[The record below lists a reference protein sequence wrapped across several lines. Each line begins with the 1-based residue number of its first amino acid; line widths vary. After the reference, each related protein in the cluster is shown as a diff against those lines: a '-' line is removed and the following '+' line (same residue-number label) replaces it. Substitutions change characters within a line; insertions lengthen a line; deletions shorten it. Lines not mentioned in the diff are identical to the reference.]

1 MASVGH
7 VLLALAF
14 FAAAASAVTAVVWRH
29 DDARVTLARRG
40 VYAVFFLLLTCV
52 VIIEVSFATN
62 DFDLNIVAEHSSI
75 ETPMF
80 YKLAAMWSSQE
91 GSLLLWAFVLSTA
104 ASLALYSTRHKLRD
118 IVPWATAVMMTIGSF
133 FIGLML
139 FAPDVNPFH
148 TLNPAPKDGIGLN
161 PLLQHPSMMIHPP
174 MLYSGYVAWTVPFAF
189 AIGALITRRVDAEW
203 IRATRRFAL
212 IAWTFLGFGLLLGAR
227 WSYSELGW
235 GGYWAW
241 DPVENAALM
250 PFLLGT
256 AFLHSIMVQEK
267 RGMLKVWNSALI
279 VATFSMCLLGTFLVR
294 SGVLQSIHAFGNDT
308 VGPYLLVVIGIV
320 VIGSTILL
328 ASRLDEL
335 RSPKRIDSLASRE
348 SVFLVNNLLLVGMTL
363 VIAWGTFF
371 PLISELFTGNK
382 SSLAAP
388 WFDKYTT
395 PLAILLVLFTGVGP
409 LLAWRRVTWAS
420 ARRVFRIPVAIAVLT
435 LVVLLAVTD
444 AGNRPWA
451 LALFTFAAFAIAGV
465 LQEFYNGAHAR
476 QKTSGGNFAGAL
488 FGVTARNRRRYG
500 GYIVH
505 IAIAVLLIGI
515 AASSSFQTNENV
527 SMKPGETR
535 VVDGREFTYER
546 PYVKVDSEKYT
557 IGAIVRVS
565 QGGKYLTTLETSRRF
580 FRPTGAAATGR
591 ISDYFQ
597 GEATSEV
604 GLKTGL
610 VRDIWVTVAPNVQKI
625 QHQLALADKGF
636 EKCVAAGPGT
646 PPQCKDI
653 NAMMRAAQA
662 NPKLAPQ
669 ALETIENLQLLSAEK
684 IARQYAT
691 SNIAAT
697 FKVIINPLVL
707 WMWIGGIIGLIG
719 ALIAVWPSRS
729 RRKGAMVRTEADELK
744 EAKYS
749 EIRDAELDHASGKL
763 SDEDYA
769 ILDAELRKEAV
780 AILDTVGVG
789 AGTASPRPGRAGLPS
804 DWEGDGNGNGAAN
817 GNGTNGHG
825 NGNGTNGHANGS
837 NGHANGGTTAEA
849 PTDGTN
855 GANGHTNG
863 TNGTNGH
870 GNGTNGS
877 TKTEAPTN
885 GNGNGNGHHPNGN
898 GNGSAREPSE
908 RD

>member
-14 FAAAASAVTAVVWRH
+14 FAATASAIVAVVWRH

-40 VYAVFFLLLTCV
+40 VYGVFFLLLACI

-62 DFDLNIVAEHSSI
+62 DFTLNIVAEHSSI

-91 GSLLLWAFVLSTA
+91 GSLLLWSFVLATA
-104 ASLALYSTRHKLRD
+104 ASLALYSTRHKLRE
-118 IVPWATAVMMTIGSF
+118 IVPWATAVMMAIGSF

-139 FAPDVNPFH
+139 FAPDVNPFK
-148 TLNPAPKDGIGLN
+148 TLNPAPQDGVGLN

-174 MLYSGYVAWTVPFAF
+174 MLYSGYVAWTIPFAF
-189 AIGALITRRVDAEW
+189 AIGALITRKVDSEW

-267 RGMLKVWNSALI
+267 RGMLKVWNATLI

-320 VIGSTILL
+320 VIGSTLL
-328 ASRLDEL
+328 LVSRLDDL
-335 RSPKRIDSLASRE
+335 RSKKRIDSLLSRE
-348 SVFLVNNLLLVGMTL
+348 SIFLINNLLLVGMTL

-395 PLAILLVLFTGVGP
+395 PLAIVLVLFTGIGP

-420 ARRVFRIPVAIAVLT
+420 ARRVFRIPVAVALLT
-435 LVVLLAVTD
+435 LVGLLAFTD
-444 AGNRPWA
+444 AGRKPWA
-451 LALFTFAAFAIAGV
+451 LALFTLAAFAISGV
-465 LQEFYNGAHAR
+465 LLEFYNGAHAR
-476 QKTSGGNFAGAL
+476 QKTSGGSFGGAL
-488 FGVTARNRRRYG
+488 LAVTSRNRRRYG

-505 IAIAVLLIGI
+505 IGIAVLLIGI

-535 VVDGREFTYER
+535 VVDGREFTYVR

-557 IGAIVRVS
+557 FGAIVRVTEN
-565 QGGKYLTTLETSRRF
+565 GKYLTTLETSRRF
-580 FRPTGAAATGR
+580 FRPTGAAATGS
-591 ISDYFQ
+591 ITDYFG
-597 GEATSEV
+597 GEATTEV
-604 GLKTGL
+604 GLKTGP
-610 VRDIWVTVAPNVQKI
+610 VRDIWVTVAPNVQGV

-636 EKCVAAGPGT
+636 TKCVEAGPGT
-646 PPQCKDI
+646 PPQCKDL
-653 NAMMRAAQA
+653 NALMRAAQA
-662 NPKLAPQ
+662 NPSLRPKASEQ
-669 ALETIENLQLLSAEK
+669 IENLQLLAAER
-684 IARQYAT
+684 IAQGYIHSEA
-691 SNIAAT
+691 AAT

-719 ALIAVWPSRS
+719 ALIAVWPGRS
-729 RRKGAMVRTEADELK
+729 RRKGALVRTEADELK
-744 EAKYS
+744 ELKYG

-780 AILDTVGVG
+780 EILDTVGVG
-789 AGTASPRPGRAGLPS
+789 AGTAAPRPGRAGLPS
-804 DWEGDGNGNGAAN
+804 DWEGGEDGGVGN
-817 GNGTNGHG
+817 G
-825 NGNGTNGHANGS
+825 NGNGTNGHA
-837 NGHANGGTTAEA
+837 A
-849 PTDGTN
+849 
-855 GANGHTNG
+855 
-863 TNGTNGH
+863 
-870 GNGTNGS
+870 
-877 TKTEAPTN
+877 N
-885 GNGNGNGHHPNGN
+885 GNGNGNGHHANGN
-898 GNGSAREPSE
+898 GNGSSSEPSE